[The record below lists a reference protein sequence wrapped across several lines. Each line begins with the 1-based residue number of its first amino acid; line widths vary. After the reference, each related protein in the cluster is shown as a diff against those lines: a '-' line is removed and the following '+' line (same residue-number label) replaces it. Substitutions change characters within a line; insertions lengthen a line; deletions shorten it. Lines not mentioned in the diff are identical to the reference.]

1 MGKESR
7 GKGATDRSRRDND
20 ECRVGKET
28 NYVNEISF
36 YLPLCG

>member
-1 MGKESR
+1 MVQKSG
-7 GKGATDRSRRDND
+7 GKGETDRSRRDND